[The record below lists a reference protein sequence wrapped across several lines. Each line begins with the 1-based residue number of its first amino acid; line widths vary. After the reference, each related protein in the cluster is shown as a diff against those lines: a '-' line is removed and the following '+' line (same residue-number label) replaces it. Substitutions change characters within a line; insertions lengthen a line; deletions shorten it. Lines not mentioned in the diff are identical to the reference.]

1 LVRLGVQICIYKWQ
15 YSNGWCKGHSCGRSL
30 TFQVVRIPFHFP
42 RFWMPLICL
51 HFHFR
56 INENIQ
62 SSSLNSNLD
71 FCINS
76 SQRSFCFANY
86 QSSQWHDL
94 PSKICHSP
102 CIEKKELP
110 FWESLSSLTIY
121 LPSKIWKSSHTI
133 YMILVLQIKLLFVL
147 QQASC
152 SEALHRQEIQL
163 TSLKIITKNCL
174 NILFNF
180 SR

>member
-1 LVRLGVQICIYKWQ
+1 VFKFAYTNGNIQLDGARGILVVEAWHFKW
-15 YSNGWCKGHSCGRSL
+15 L
-30 TFQVVRIPFHFP
+30 EFLFTFQDFGCLLFASTFVLESMQIYRAPPWNQTSISVVK
-42 RFWMPLICL
+42 
-51 HFHFR
+51 
-56 INENIQ
+56 
-62 SSSLNSNLD
+62 
-71 FCINS
+71 S

-86 QSSQWHDL
+86 QSSEWHDL

-121 LPSKIWKSSHTI
+121 PPSKIWKSSHTI

-152 SEALHRQEIQL
+152 SEALHRQKIQPTHFTQNHYQKL
-163 TSLKIITKNCL
+163 LKHFIQVL
-174 NILFNF
+174 
-180 SR
+180 

>member
-1 LVRLGVQICIYKWQ
+1 LVLLGVQICIYKWQ

-30 TFQVVRIPFHFP
+30 TFQVVRIPCHFP
-42 RFWMPLICL
+42 RFWMPLMCL

-56 INENIQ
+56 INANIQ
-62 SSSLNSNLD
+62 SPWNQTSISVVK
-71 FCINS
+71 S

-110 FWESLSSLTIY
+110 FCESLSSLTTISPRKY
-121 LPSKIWKSSHTI
+121 ENLHIPFIWFLFCKSNSCLSYSKPHVVKHFIDKR
-133 YMILVLQIKLLFVL
+133 FNP
-147 QQASC
+147 
-152 SEALHRQEIQL
+152 L

-174 NILFNF
+174 NILFKF

>member
-1 LVRLGVQICIYKWQ
+1 MDGARGILVVEAWHFKWLEFLFTLQDFGYLLFVSTFISESMQIYRAPPWNQTSI
-15 YSNGWCKGHSCGRSL
+15 S
-30 TFQVVRIPFHFP
+30 VVK
-42 RFWMPLICL
+42 
-51 HFHFR
+51 
-56 INENIQ
+56 
-62 SSSLNSNLD
+62 
-71 FCINS
+71 S

-94 PSKICHSP
+94 PSKICQSP

-121 LPSKIWKSSHTI
+121 LPWKYENLHIPFIWFLFCKSNSCLSYSKPRVVKHFIDKR
-133 YMILVLQIKLLFVL
+133 FNP
-147 QQASC
+147 
-152 SEALHRQEIQL
+152 L

-174 NILFNF
+174 NILFKF